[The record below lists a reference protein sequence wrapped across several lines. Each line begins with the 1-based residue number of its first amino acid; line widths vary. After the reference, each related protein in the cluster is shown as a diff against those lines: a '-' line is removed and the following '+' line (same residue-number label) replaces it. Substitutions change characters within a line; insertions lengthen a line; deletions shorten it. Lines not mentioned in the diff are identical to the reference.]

1 MNTYDRL
8 LVIRDEISRRIHLY
22 DGSVRAIRREA
33 KQGQIDLDTYIN
45 LRDYIDARHQEHIND
60 LNTADTLLSIEAYE
74 NGFGPCPTVL
84 EVYGGDEVKEAFQY
98 LDKKYIA

>member
-8 LVIRDEISRRIHLY
+8 LVIRDEINRRIHQY
-22 DGSVRAIRREA
+22 DNAVNTLRRQA
-33 KQGQIDLDTYIN
+33 KEHSISLDSYLNI
-45 LRDYIDARHQEHIND
+45 RDYLAARHEEHISD
-60 LNTADTLLSIEAYE
+60 YSTVDTLLSIEAYE

-84 EVYGGDEVKEAFQY
+84 EVYGGDEVHEAYEY